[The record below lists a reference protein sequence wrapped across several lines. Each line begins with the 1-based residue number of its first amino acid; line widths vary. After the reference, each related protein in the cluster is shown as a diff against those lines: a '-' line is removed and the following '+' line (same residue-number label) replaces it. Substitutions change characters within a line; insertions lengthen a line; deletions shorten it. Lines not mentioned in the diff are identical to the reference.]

1 MLVISVHYRLKCAQS
16 FFIFLYSKSYIRDEE
31 SFIKTR
37 CKELLDRYYER
48 KGHEKRAIGVSK
60 VSSMFSS
67 DKKIEILISEELAA
81 SVLQG
86 CFPTKISIYFIWNL
100 TDFFRN
106 FGD

>member
-1 MLVISVHYRLKCAQS
+1 MLRVNDIILLHLTKTLSVFGQS
-16 FFIFLYSKSYIRDEE
+16 FKKKFSYFKSYIRDEE

-86 CFPTKISIYFIWNL
+86 CF
-100 TDFFRN
+100 
-106 FGD
+106 